1 LAIYRYTVYKSPN
14 IGIFV
19 RANDSVVVLPHG
31 FADTKGEKLA
41 EYLEVEEVR
50 ASVAGTRLMG
60 PMAVMNNTGMLL
72 PSTAEDEEVQF
83 LRERTRLRVERL
95 DAKLTAVGNLISA
108 NDKGALV
115 SPLLKDVEG
124 QVRDVLGVPTAV
136 MGVGGFMQVGA
147 TVVATNAGAGVHPK
161 ATEDDIRAISE
172 ALQVPAEPLTVN
184 GGIPFLSSGVVA
196 NTRAVVAG
204 SLTSGPEFI
213 MLSRVFQA

>member
-1 LAIYRYTVYKSPN
+1 MAIYRYTVYKSPN

-19 RANDSVVVLPHG
+19 RANDSVVILPHG
-31 FADTKGEKLA
+31 FADTKGEKLV

-60 PMAVMNNTGMLL
+60 PMAVMNNAGMLL
-72 PSTAEDEEVQF
+72 PFTAEDEEVRF

-95 DAKLTAVGNLISA
+95 DAKFTAVGNLISA
-108 NDKGALV
+108 NDRGAVV
-115 SPLLKDVEG
+115 SPLLKDAEG

-147 TVVATNAGAGVHPK
+147 TVVATNTGAGVHPK
-161 ATEDDIRAISE
+161 ATEDDIKAISE

-184 GGIPFLSSGVVA
+184 GGIPFLSSGIVA

-204 SLTSGPEFI
+204 GLTSGPEFI
-213 MLSRVFQA
+213 MLSRIFQA